1 VVYFTRSGNVVCGA
15 ALMNNRRTRQ
25 FLLYGVLAIGFLLP
39 VVTSIGI
46 LFGRFRLHDAT
57 QTRLLFRVIYQVAGL
72 LSLYFALRYQGRKL
86 KDLGFSIGT
95 WLRDVGHGFGL
106 FLGVLL
112 LSVALY
118 FGLIAFIPWLRGALR
133 PTYDAAALFG
143 TRVTALTVLWAVALN
158 PFHEELLVRAFLITE
173 MEALYHS
180 TLLAVLVSVSLQTS
194 YHLYQG
200 PQAALSHVPTFLVF
214 SWYYVRTRRILPVI
228 LAHLLLDASALA
240 IYATHL

>member
-1 VVYFTRSGNVVCGA
+1 
-15 ALMNNRRTRQ
+15 MNDQRTRQ
-25 FLLYGVLAIGFLLP
+25 LLLYGVLAIGFLLL
-39 VVTSIGI
+39 VVTSIGV
-46 LFGRFRLHDAT
+46 LFGWFHLHPAT
-57 QTRLLFRVIYQVAGL
+57 QGRLLCRIIYQAAGL
-72 LSLYFALRYQGRKL
+72 LSLYFALGYQGRKL
-86 KDLGFSIGT
+86 KDIGFIIGT
-95 WLRDVGHGFGL
+95 SLREVGHAFGL
-106 FLGVLL
+106 FFGVLF

-118 FGLIAFIPWLRGALR
+118 LGLSPFIPWLRGILH
-133 PTYDAAALFG
+133 PTYDQAALFG
-143 TRVTALTVLWAVALN
+143 IRIGLLSVLWVVLN

-173 MEALYHS
+173 MEGLYHS

-240 IYATHL
+240 VYATHH